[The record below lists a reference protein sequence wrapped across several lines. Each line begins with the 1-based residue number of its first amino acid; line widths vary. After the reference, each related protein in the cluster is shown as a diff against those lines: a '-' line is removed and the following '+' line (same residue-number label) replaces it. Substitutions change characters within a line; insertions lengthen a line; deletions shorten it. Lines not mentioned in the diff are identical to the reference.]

1 MNLTN
6 AELQRQRRKAQLAD
20 PSRYTCACG
29 SPAVRMQCSAWIC
42 QRCLDLEARYYGTNI
57 IGKKNT
63 PPRHGA
69 SPQ

>member
-1 MNLTN
+1 MKPDQY
-6 AELQRQRRKAQLAD
+6 ARQKELRKAKLAN